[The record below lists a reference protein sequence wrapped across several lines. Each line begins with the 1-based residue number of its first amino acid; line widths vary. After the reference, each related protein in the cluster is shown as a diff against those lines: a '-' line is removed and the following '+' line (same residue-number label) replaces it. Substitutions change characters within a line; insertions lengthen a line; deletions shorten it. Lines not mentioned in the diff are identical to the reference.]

1 MRALMISIKM
11 TIVLTIL
18 TGMIYPLAMT
28 GIANVLFP
36 HQAQGSL
43 IERDGKVVG
52 SELIGQ
58 TFAAPGYFHGRPSA
72 AGDKGYDASN
82 SSGSNLGPTNKTLIS
97 TVQQRVKDVVE
108 ANPGIDASQVPIDLV
123 TASGSGL
130 DPEISPASAE
140 IQVARVAKARGIG
153 EDDVRLLIR
162 QNTRARYVGIARR
175 ARRQRA
181 RGSTSRWTNCRR
193 RKRKPG
199 PKSSMLRGVEQIA

>member
-18 TGMIYPLAMT
+18 TGIIYPLAMT
-28 GIANVLFP
+28 GAANLLFP

-58 TFAAPGYFHGRPSA
+58 TFAAPGYFHSRPSA

-82 SSGSNLGPTNKTLIS
+82 SSASNLGPTNKTLIS

-108 ANPGIDASQVPIDLV
+108 ANPGIDVGQVPMDLV
-123 TASGSGL
+123 TTSGSGL
-130 DPEISPASAE
+130 DPEISPASAD

-162 QNTRARYVGIARR
+162 QNTRARYVGLV
-175 ARRQRA
+175 
-181 RGSTSRWTNCRR
+181 GE
-193 RKRKPG
+193 PG
-199 PKSSMLRGVEQIA
+199 VNVLTLNLALDKLSPQKAQAKAEK

>member
-1 MRALMISIKM
+1 MRALMTAIKM

-18 TGMIYPLAMT
+18 TGIVYPLGMT
-28 GIANVLFP
+28 AVANVIFP

-58 TFAAPGYFHGRPSA
+58 TFATPGYFHSRPSA
-72 AGDKGYDASN
+72 AGDKGYDAAN

-108 ANPGIDASQVPIDLV
+108 ANPGIAVHQVPMDMV

-130 DPEISPASAE
+130 DPEISPASAD
-140 IQVARVAKARGIG
+140 IQVAR
-153 EDDVRLLIR
+153 
-162 QNTRARYVGIARR
+162 
-175 ARRQRA
+175 
-181 RGSTSRWTNCRR
+181 
-193 RKRKPG
+193 
-199 PKSSMLRGVEQIA
+199 

>member
-1 MRALMISIKM
+1 MRALMISIKL

-18 TGMIYPLAMT
+18 LGIIYPLAMT
-28 GIANVLFP
+28 GVANILFP

-72 AGDKGYDASN
+72 AGDKGYDATS

-97 TVQQRVKDVVE
+97 TVQQRVKDVME
-108 ANPGIDASQVPIDLV
+108 ANPGIDAHQVPIDLV
-123 TASGSGL
+123 TTSGSGL
-130 DPEISPASAE
+130 DPEISPAAAD

-162 QNTRARYVGIARR
+162 QNTRTRYLGLLGEPGVNVLSLNLALDKLSPPKAQARAE
-175 ARRQRA
+175 
-181 RGSTSRWTNCRR
+181 
-193 RKRKPG
+193 K
-199 PKSSMLRGVEQIA
+199 